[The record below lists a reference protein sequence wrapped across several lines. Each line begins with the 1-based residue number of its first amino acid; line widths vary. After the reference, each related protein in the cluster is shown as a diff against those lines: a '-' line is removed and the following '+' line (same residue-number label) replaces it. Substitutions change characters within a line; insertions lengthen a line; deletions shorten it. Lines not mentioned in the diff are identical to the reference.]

1 MNITSPSYKVT
12 HHSLHTSPIC
22 MICYKLH
29 LQIANHSQVFIH
41 SVSVMLTCTVYQDIY
56 AAICSLIY
64 ISLLAKTLTG
74 CTCNALWS
82 GIKFYYNGTFYF
94 LNTYLSI
101 YAYYINGNM
110 SFIKASWHF
119 YFLMNHLLYH
129 QVVYIHYR
137 NIIEMLTCIIMSVI
151 P

>member
-29 LQIANHSQVFIH
+29 LQIANHSQ
-41 SVSVMLTCTVYQDIY
+41 DIY
-56 AAICSLIY
+56 AVICSLIY
-64 ISLLAKTLTG
+64 ISLLAKTL
-74 CTCNALWS
+74 TCNALWS

-119 YFLMNHLLYH
+119 LFFN
-129 QVVYIHYR
+129 
-137 NIIEMLTCIIMSVI
+137 ESLTLPSSSVHTL
-151 P
+151 